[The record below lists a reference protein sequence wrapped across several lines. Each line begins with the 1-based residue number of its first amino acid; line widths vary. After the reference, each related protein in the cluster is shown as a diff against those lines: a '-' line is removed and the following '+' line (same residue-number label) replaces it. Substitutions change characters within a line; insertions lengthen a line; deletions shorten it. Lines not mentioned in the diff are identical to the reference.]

1 MILMIFQMSRGG
13 IWVRP
18 RFDHQV
24 WSQMEAVEAGEPTT
38 TNASE
43 AFHSGFRK
51 SVAANSSFWGV
62 VDDLRRLETK
72 VRVKFDELH
81 GRAGDQEE
89 NFGRKKRA
97 DEAAKDLRAVVAGRL
112 DFPSKSHYLKR
123 LGQRLE

>member
-1 MILMIFQMSRGG
+1 MFLQLSRGG

-18 RFDHQV
+18 RFDYHT
-24 WSQMEAVEAGEPTT
+24 WSQLEAVEAGEPAT

-72 VRVKFDELH
+72 IRVKFDEIH
-81 GRAGDQEE
+81 GRAGDQAE
-89 NFGRKKRA
+89 NFARNKKA
-97 DEAAKDLRAVVAGRL
+97 DELAKDLRAVVDSRL
-112 DFPSKSHYLKR
+112 EFVSKAHYLKR
-123 LGQRLE
+123 LGQRIE